1 MTNEYISYTSK
12 KKLIILLLFAAI
24 IIAGIISMASGSTPL
39 KVSEVVRA
47 VMGLGDSV
55 SQTVIWN
62 IRLPRIAAG
71 FLAGAGLSV
80 AACVMQSTLRNPLA
94 SPLTLGL
101 QHAAIFGATMAIISF
116 GAGSI
121 QTSVTDSVI
130 IQNPYL
136 VATSAFVWT
145 IIATIFILTLA
156 KIRGVSPEAMVL
168 AGMALSTLFE
178 AGTSIIQNFA
188 SDVRVAASVFWRFG
202 DLGRASWNEV
212 VIMACIVVSATIYFL
227 IRRWDYNALDSGE
240 ESAQGLGVNVQRVR
254 LAGMFTA
261 SLITAIAVSF
271 LGIIGFIG
279 LVGPHLTRR
288 IIGGDHRF
296 LIPASALTG
305 ALLLIV
311 SDTVART
318 IIAPVTLPVGTV
330 TAFLGAPL
338 FLYLLMKGYG
348 KK

>member
-1 MTNEYISYTSK
+1 VTQEYLSYTSK
-12 KKLIILLLFAAI
+12 KKIVIIWLLIAI
-24 IIAGIISMASGSTPL
+24 IIVGIISMTSGSTPL
-39 KVSEVVRA
+39 KISEVVRA
-47 VMGLGDSV
+47 VMGQGDSV

-94 SPLTLGL
+94 SPFTLGL
-101 QHAAIFGATMAIISF
+101 SHAAIFGATIAIISF

-121 QTSVTDSVI
+121 QTSATDSVI

-136 VATSAFVWT
+136 VATSAFGWT
-145 IIATIFILTLA
+145 MIATVFILLLA

-178 AGTSIIQNFA
+178 AGTSIVQNFA
-188 SDVRVAASVFWRFG
+188 PDVRVAATVFWRFG

-212 VIMACIVVSATIYFL
+212 AIMAIIISISTVYFL

-254 LAGMFTA
+254 LGGMFTA
-261 SLITAIAVSF
+261 SLITAVVVSF

-288 IIGGDHRF
+288 FIGGDHRF

-305 ALLLIV
+305 TLLLLV

-318 IIAPVTLPVGTV
+318 IIAPVVLPVGTV